1 MQAGVVQSLKKE
13 AATYMGVPAKLR
25 EPLVNVCTIAYEAA
39 AYFL

>member
-39 AYFL
+39 AYSL